1 MPPNLVKVSKI
12 TSSPAARFE
21 NWPRRSWTSRLLAQ
35 DARSQC
41 LAAGHPSLQYVVRGS
56 VSRILRASK
65 IRPERIEYYL
75 EKREPEFETKMA
87 TVLHVY
93 KQVEV
98 LREVGPEQ
106 GGELVAVL
114 FYDEKPGI

>member
-1 MPPNLVKVSKI
+1 VPC
-12 TSSPAARFE
+12 
-21 NWPRRSWTSRLLAQ
+21 RRAPQSAVRGQ
-35 DARSQC
+35 RQC
-41 LAAGHPSLQYVVRGS
+41 LPDS
-56 VSRILRASK
+56 RASK

>member
-1 MPPNLVKVSKI
+1 
-12 TSSPAARFE
+12 
-21 NWPRRSWTSRLLAQ
+21 
-35 DARSQC
+35 
-41 LAAGHPSLQYVVRGS
+41 
-56 VSRILRASK
+56 
-65 IRPERIEYYL
+65 
-75 EKREPEFETKMA
+75 MA